1 MEEVNQNQPSMV
13 SPADNEQ
20 QERMR
25 RDVQEF
31 VSEFP
36 DVKPTDID
44 AAVWQE
50 VRGGKS
56 LVSAYRGHRE
66 QKLRQENQQLREQLQ
81 TEQRNSRNRQTTIGS
96 QRTDGQSAGKDS
108 FLDALLSD

>member
-1 MEEVNQNQPSMV
+1 MEAVTQNPSQMV
-13 SPADNEQ
+13 PPADESQ
-20 QERMR
+20 QARMQ
-25 RDVQEF
+25 RDVREF

-36 DVKPTDID
+36 DVKATDID
-44 AAVWQE
+44 PAVWAE

-66 QKLRQENQQLREQLQ
+66 QKLRQENAQLKEQLQ

-96 QRTDGQSAGKDS
+96 QRTDGQNAGKDS